1 MQLPKRGSCKVRV
14 PALPTFLTANLILI
28 YSRVDRVNQQI
39 IDQLANTQDDLKTFR
54 EEFRVFKEDL
64 KNILS
69 NGGTKI
75 EQHQPSRTSF
85 EDMEVKPSGSQTESP
100 NVSATNAAAAA
111 SSTVMA
117 SPGGRETKMIDAS
130 PSGSFNTSS
139 ATYDGPDHTKLN
151 DIAVEHNTA
160 AQKLF
165 RWPSIKRLLEK
176 SRLKESERDE
186 NFVMNFE
193 LRKGPMRLYGR
204 GQGQEPGESIR
215 IGASAASP
223 AASSTSGLSD
233 EGASPASSADSS
245 WGYGINPY
253 IGEPRTDSA
262 PGGLNPSNTLRLD
275 SKTIDSLLKS
285 YLMHI
290 HIMHPFL
297 DEANLTRMIDS
308 FKRRYG
314 LAGTTAGNANID
326 SLRDP
331 SSGFS
336 RPSKRKASDGQFFV
350 GDAPAPIA
358 ASQSSPN
365 SPLLERSPTTAM
377 VLLILALGKICE
389 YREPLPGPVPIN
401 TTERFTYPARSS
413 SPQPGLLGQS
423 PTDSSSIRHSPTS
436 SSHSMVNP
444 PAPSPTVGLLRQNH
458 RSPRSSV
465 GDLPPQ
471 VRNLDVIPGL
481 AYYAQATD
489 ILGNLTGSTSLV
501 HVQCCIL
508 AGLYSGQL
516 ANSIESL
523 GWIQNAA
530 RTLMVILRVNE

>member
-1 MQLPKRGSCKVRV
+1 MARFERLEKLLSAGSSITERQH
-14 PALPTFLTANLILI
+14 PAKLSL
-28 YSRVDRVNQQI
+28 
-39 IDQLANTQDDLKTFR
+39 
-54 EEFRVFKEDL
+54 EDA
-64 KNILS
+64 
-69 NGGTKI
+69 
-75 EQHQPSRTSF
+75 
-85 EDMEVKPSGSQTESP
+85 EVKPSIGQKASP
-100 NVSATNAAAAA
+100 NANAANVATA
-111 SSTVMA
+111 SSALLA
-117 SPGGRETKMIDAS
+117 SPTSRETKLIDAS

-139 ATYDGPDHTKLN
+139 ATNDGPDHTKLN

-186 NFVMNFE
+186 NFVMDFE
-193 LRKGPMRLYGR
+193 FRKGPVRLYGR
-204 GQGQEPGESIR
+204 GQGQDTDQSFR
-215 IGASAASP
+215 LVASAARP
-223 AASSTSGLSD
+223 AASTSSGPSD
-233 EGASPASSADSS
+233 EGASPASSADSF

-253 IGEPRTDSA
+253 LGEVKTDNNV
-262 PGGLNPSNTLRLD
+262 GGLNSNNTLKLD

-285 YLMHI
+285 YIIHI

-297 DEANLTRMIDS
+297 DEGHLTRMMDS

-314 LAGTTAGNANID
+314 LAGTNVGNASVD
-326 SLRDP
+326 ALRDP
-331 SSGFS
+331 STGFA
-336 RPSKRKASDGQFFV
+336 RPAKRKASDGQFFV
-350 GDAPAPIA
+350 NESSQGSTAQ
-358 ASQSSPN
+358 ASSS

-389 YREPLPGPVPIN
+389 HREPLPGPVPVN
-401 TTERFTYPARSS
+401 TADRFPYPARSS
-413 SPQPGLLGQS
+413 SPQPGLFAQS
-423 PTDSSSIRHSPTS
+423 PSDSSSIRHSPTS
-436 SSHSMVNP
+436 SSHSMANAS
-444 PAPSPTVGLLRQNH
+444 APSPTIGLLRQTH

-465 GDLPPQ
+465 GEIPAQ

-489 ILGNLTGSTSLV
+489 ILGNLTGSTSLI
-501 HVQCCIL
+501 HVQCCLL

-530 RTLMVILRVNE
+530 RTLLVILRVNE

>member
-1 MQLPKRGSCKVRV
+1 MSFSKWLSA
-14 PALPTFLTANLILI
+14 ALPILTHN
-28 YSRVDRVNQQI
+28 RVDRANQQI
-39 IDQLANTQDDLKTFR
+39 IDQLTTTQDDLKTFR
-54 EEFRVFKEDL
+54 DEFLGRFERLENMLSAGGSKSERHHPAKVSLEDAE
-64 KNILS
+64 I
-69 NGGTKI
+69 
-75 EQHQPSRTSF
+75 
-85 EDMEVKPSGSQTESP
+85 KPSIGQKASP
-100 NVSATNAAAAA
+100 SANAANMATA
-111 SSTVMA
+111 SSAVLA
-117 SPGGRETKMIDAS
+117 SPGSRETKVIDAS

-139 ATYDGPDHTKLN
+139 VTNDGPDHTKLN

-204 GQGQEPGESIR
+204 GQGQEPDQSFR
-215 IGASAASP
+215 LGASATSP
-223 AASSTSGLSD
+223 AASTSSGPSD

-253 IGEPRTDSA
+253 LCELRTDNN
-262 PGGLNPSNTLRLD
+262 PGGLNSNNTLKLD

-285 YLMHI
+285 YLIHI

-297 DEANLTRMIDS
+297 DEGNLTRMMDS

-314 LAGTTAGNANID
+314 LAGTTVGNSSVDA
-326 SLRDP
+326 LRDP
-331 SSGFS
+331 STGFA
-336 RPSKRKASDGQFFV
+336 RPTKRKASDAQFFV
-350 GDAPAPIA
+350 NDSTPA
-358 ASQSSPN
+358 STTQSSTT
-365 SPLLERSPTTAM
+365 SPRLERSPTTAM

-389 YREPLPGPVPIN
+389 YREPLPGPVPVS
-401 TTERFTYPARSS
+401 TADRFAYPARSS
-413 SPQPGLLGQS
+413 SPQPGIFGQS
-423 PTDSSSIRHSPTS
+423 PSDSSSIRHSPTS
-436 SSHSMVNP
+436 SSHSMVNTS
-444 PAPSPTVGLLRQNH
+444 APSPSIGLLRQNH

-465 GDLPPQ
+465 GESPPQ

-530 RTLMVILRVNE
+530 RTLLVILRVNE

>member
-1 MQLPKRGSCKVRV
+1 MLSGGSSKVERPPV
-14 PALPTFLTANLILI
+14 SKLSL
-28 YSRVDRVNQQI
+28 
-39 IDQLANTQDDLKTFR
+39 
-54 EEFRVFKEDL
+54 EDV
-64 KNILS
+64 
-69 NGGTKI
+69 
-75 EQHQPSRTSF
+75 
-85 EDMEVKPSGSQTESP
+85 EVKPSIVQKASP
-100 NVSATNAAAAA
+100 SANAANATTA
-111 SSTVMA
+111 SSTVLA
-117 SPGGRETKMIDAS
+117 SPGSRECKLIDAS

-139 ATYDGPDHTKLN
+139 ATNDGPDHTKLN

-186 NFVMNFE
+186 NFVMDFE

-204 GQGQEPGESIR
+204 GQGQESDQSFR
-215 IGASAASP
+215 LGANAASP
-223 AASSTSGLSD
+223 AASTSSGPSD
-233 EGASPASSADSS
+233 EGASPASSADSF

-253 IGEPRTDSA
+253 LGDVRTDSNA
-262 PGGLNPSNTLRLD
+262 GGLNSNNTLRLD
-275 SKTIDSLLKS
+275 GKTIDSLLHS
-285 YLMHI
+285 YILHI

-297 DEANLTRMIDS
+297 DEGNLTRIMDN

-314 LAGTTAGNANID
+314 LAGPTAGNVNID
-326 SLRDP
+326 ALRDP
-331 SSGFS
+331 NAVFA
-336 RPSKRKASDGQFFV
+336 RPVKRKASDGQFFV
-350 GDAPAPIA
+350 NDSTPV
-358 ASQSSPN
+358 STTQSST
-365 SPLLERSPTTAM
+365 STPLLERSPNTAM
-377 VLLILALGKICE
+377 VLLILALGKICDH
-389 YREPLPGPVPIN
+389 REPLPGPVPVN
-401 TTERFTYPARSS
+401 PADRSTYPARSS
-413 SPQPGLLGQS
+413 SPQSGLFGQS
-423 PTDSSSIRHSPTS
+423 PSDSSSIRHSPTS

-444 PAPSPTVGLLRQNH
+444 SAPSPTIGLLRQNH

-465 GDLPPQ
+465 GELPPQ

-489 ILGNLTGSTSLV
+489 ILGNLTGSTSLI

-530 RTLMVILRVNE
+530 RTLLVILRVNE